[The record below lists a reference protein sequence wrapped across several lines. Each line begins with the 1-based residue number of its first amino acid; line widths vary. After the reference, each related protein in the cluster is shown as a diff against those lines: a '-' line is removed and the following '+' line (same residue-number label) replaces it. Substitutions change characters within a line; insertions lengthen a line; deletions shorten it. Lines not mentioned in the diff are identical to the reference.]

1 MNDSLHSD
9 VLIVGGG
16 VAGLSAAVAL
26 SGAGARVTL
35 LDRKPYVGGRAY
47 SYLHPALD
55 EVIDSQHVLLG
66 CCTNLIDLCR
76 LAGADRHIRWYDS
89 ITFLE
94 PATEFR
100 ATRRST
106 IRPTPLPSPGHS
118 SLSFLRAPMLS
129 LADKSRIALGL
140 REFLRGYPDDDHEP
154 FSAWLTRTR
163 QTDRSIRHFWEPV
176 ILGALNDSFD
186 RCSTRYAGQVFHESF
201 LKSAQ
206 GGRLGIPTQPLS
218 EFYAAVAHLAQRHG
232 TALHLRSSVDR
243 IQRLNS
249 GAWQTTSSDGTQR
262 AAQHLLL
269 ALPFEQTQRL
279 LATLPEGASLRQSLL
294 PAMQHFTHAP
304 ITTIHLWFNRIIM
317 ELDHAALLDTRIQ
330 WVFNKSRIRRD
341 EPGASETG
349 QYLELVISGS
359 FAELHQ
365 AREQILSSALEELTR
380 FFPTVREAKVI
391 QSGILKEARATF
403 SVTPGLD
410 LYRPA
415 QDAGSGLY
423 LAGDW
428 TRTGWPSTMEGAAR
442 SGRLAA
448 QAILPGATMLTA
460 DLPASG
466 LMRWLL

>member
-1 MNDSLHSD
+1 
-9 VLIVGGG
+9 
-16 VAGLSAAVAL
+16 
-26 SGAGARVTL
+26 
-35 LDRKPYVGGRAY
+35 
-47 SYLHPALD
+47 
-55 EVIDSQHVLLG
+55 
-66 CCTNLIDLCR
+66 
-76 LAGADRHIRWYDS
+76 
-89 ITFLE
+89 
-94 PATEFR
+94 
-100 ATRRST
+100 
-106 IRPTPLPSPGHS
+106 
-118 SLSFLRAPMLS
+118 
-129 LADKSRIALGL
+129 
-140 REFLRGYPDDDHEP
+140 
-154 FSAWLTRTR
+154 
-163 QTDRSIRHFWEPV
+163 
-176 ILGALNDSFD
+176 
-186 RCSTRYAGQVFHESF
+186 
-201 LKSAQ
+201 
-206 GGRLGIPTQPLS
+206 
-218 EFYAAVAHLAQRHG
+218 
-232 TALHLRSSVDR
+232 
-243 IQRLNS
+243 
-249 GAWQTTSSDGTQR
+249 
-262 AAQHLLL
+262 
-269 ALPFEQTQRL
+269 
-279 LATLPEGASLRQSLL
+279 
-294 PAMQHFTHAP
+294 
-304 ITTIHLWFNRIIM
+304 M